1 MSAQDQIRKM
11 LDELMGTGRDGE
23 SRRDTVRYTDTRV
36 CRTFLLGCCPFDVLA
51 NTRMDMGLCP
61 KIHDPALKAD
71 YEKAAKDGKVNFD
84 VDALDH
90 LDRFFTDSDRKMEQA
105 KKRLAETQEEMNV
118 ELTEKADK
126 VLMLNEEIGKA
137 LAQAEKLGEEGK
149 VEESLQLMG
158 QVDELRKQKQEADL
172 DYRNSMP
179 ASSYQQQKL
188 RVCEVCSAY
197 LGIHDNDRRLAD
209 HFGGKLH
216 MGYAY
221 LRERYAALKEAWES
235 RRAQRDAQSSE
246 KKHEG
251 HSKRFYNHNNGDSG
265 GKDRYNRDLKRARS
279 PEPYD
284 RGRRR
289 FDDRR
294 KERDRSRNKE
304 RYRRSRS
311 RSPETSSSKRHKH
324 GKYSET
330 DWKGRESA
338 GASPQ
343 AFGFGNGRED
353 GLAAEVVVERKDA
366 RRHFADALNYL
377 LTNYFN
383 SSVCIL
389 KQSWFTRLVFLTI
402 TFLMLEISCSIT
414 EATPV

>member
-23 SRRDTVRYTDTRV
+23 SRRDIIPYTDTRV

-51 NTRMDMGLCP
+51 NTRMDMGICP

-90 LDRFFTDSDRKMEQA
+90 LDRFFADSDRKMEQA

-126 VLMLNEEIGKA
+126 VLILNEEIGKA

-149 VEESLQLMG
+149 VEESLQLMER
-158 QVDELRKQKQEADL
+158 VDDLRKQKQEADM

-221 LRERYAALKEAWES
+221 LRERHAALKEAWES
-235 RRAQRDAQSSE
+235 RRAQKEARSSE
-246 KKHEG
+246 RRQEVHP
-251 HSKRFYNHNNGDSG
+251 KRSHNHNDDDI
-265 GKDRYNRDLKRARS
+265 DRDRCSREAKRARS
-279 PEPYD
+279 PDPYD

-289 FDDRR
+289 PDDRR

-311 RSPETSSSKRHKH
+311 RSPEMSKRHRH
-324 GKYSET
+324 GKYVESG
-330 DWKGRESA
+330 WKNRE
-338 GASPQ
+338 GASPPTV
-343 AFGFGNGRED
+343 GFGARDRQGRR
-353 GLAAEVVVERKDA
+353 GRS
-366 RRHFADALNYL
+366 RSR
-377 LTNYFN
+377 
-383 SSVCIL
+383 S
-389 KQSWFTRLVFLTI
+389 
-402 TFLMLEISCSIT
+402 
-414 EATPV
+414 